1 MRRPERSWDVI
12 KRQGAMDPTEKIV
25 KPQIFRDDWKR
36 GFELEGI
43 AESIRRIA

>member
-1 MRRPERSWDVI
+1 MSVVSCNKAIES
-12 KRQGAMDPTEKIV
+12 A